1 MQCTERKSTTNS
13 AIIGSLQDLHLLFS
27 KRVCVHCVCQE
38 LVNGTKIQ
46 WCMYMGSMNREWGK
60 GRARKILVW
69 NRGKTNYKIYKH
81 LWYFSLYYMYFLCI
95 SSCHVLRGTVWSC
108 VVEYFIVIILI
119 FKWFFVFKFK
129 LLICTLCIYNEV
141 KVQLD
146 DRQFVS
152 WHNLLEQ
159 YFLDIP
165 TEMNRMA
172 WSCKSIFHVHV

>member
-1 MQCTERKSTTNS
+1 MEP
-13 AIIGSLQDLHLLFS
+13 GSSD
-27 KRVCVHCVCQE
+27 VCIWAAWIESEGKEE
-38 LVNGTKIQ
+38 LV
-46 WCMYMGSMNREWGK
+46 REDTGVEQ
-60 GRARKILVW
+60 RK
-69 NRGKTNYKIYKH
+69 NYKIYKH

-146 DRQFVS
+146 ECQFVS